1 MSIDNRA
8 YDVIGPIAGDYQRL
22 TIGRVPVVPG
32 LTHIGT
38 RDCELN
44 AEVLEGVVGV
54 KGAAFGMHRL
64 NGERNC

>member
-8 YDVIGPIAGDYQRL
+8 HDVIGPIAGSDHRL

-44 AEVLEGVVGV
+44 TEVLEGVEGV
-54 KGAAFGMHRL
+54 KGVAFGMHRL
-64 NGERNC
+64 NVDRNC